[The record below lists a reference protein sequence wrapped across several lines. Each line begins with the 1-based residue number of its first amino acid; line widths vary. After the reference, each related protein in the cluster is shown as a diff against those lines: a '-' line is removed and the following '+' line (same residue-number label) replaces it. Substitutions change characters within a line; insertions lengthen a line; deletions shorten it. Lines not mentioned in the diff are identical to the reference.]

1 MSALEGNGGITAF
14 IYPSGH
20 GAWVKTG
27 ITRTSNPHDY
37 KAGNVNVNIL
47 KMSGHGQRL
56 TQVGTLFK
64 ATTQPD
70 KSSLFTPEIMSHG
83 IAQRL
88 STEEIILSLIP
99 QMLKGRDFKGNTASH
114 MMLQDILKE
123 IMIIEKSAEIEYA
136 KLSPPIIEHNPQYN
150 KKFIFTP
157 DPRHLWRRPEEVT
170 KGTVER
176 SNPPRRHGARLENT
190 ILTYPGLYIMAVDS
204 ASPHGD
210 QFDFLRAFSLTNL
223 RPDSHGLT
231 DPAQFVRY
239 NLITKRNYVD
249 HWKPYIDSLDF
260 TGIDLQTLDYID
272 DIRFAITIFK
282 QLCYSFFSSDP
293 LADNPADEDEDEIN
307 SFDDDDAGPAA
318 GPAAGST
325 RGRDDH
331 HDGERADYVRR
342 KTLDITTIENL
353 REHVKQSVHVFSIAV
368 PQIKTT
374 AEHAA
379 AAASAVDVARVKF
392 KRLADIADD
401 LEEQINKM
409 RAERTTRSIQKE
421 IEELNVQ
428 LTAADQKWNE
438 FTTGPFNDEK
448 LKLEEAVEEAER
460 IKNEAEDAVI
470 DAVKQ
475 FISNVISTRDPALL
489 RIIKN
494 IIMRNILKN
503 ILKSAILYKKI
514 SLLQIIFFFRSLNC
528 TTINIP
534 DPSCFTP
541 EINPEPELLKVPPP
555 DVDTQE
561 LPEDMVALGVPTPVS
576 RPEWYSDIDNFL
588 RDLDDLIASPVDSGR
603 ARHGS
608 AGGAGAGA
616 GAGKTRRRGLTVS
629 SKKRQKLKYSRKLRK
644 KYRKRYTRR
653 RR

>member
-1 MSALEGNGGITAF
+1 MAAREGNGGITAF

-20 GAWVKTG
+20 GAWVKSG
-27 ITRTSNPHDY
+27 VTRSSNPHDY
-37 KAGNVNVNIL
+37 KAGNVDVNIL
-47 KMSGHGQRL
+47 KMSGHGQCVA
-56 TQVGTLFK
+56 QVGTLFK
-64 ATTQPD
+64 ATQPD

-83 IAQRL
+83 IGQRL

-99 QMLKGRDFKGNTASH
+99 QMLKGQKFNGNTASL
-114 MMLQDILKE
+114 MMLQDILEE
-123 IMIIEKSAEIEYA
+123 IMIIEKSAGIEYV
-136 KLSPPIIEHNPQYN
+136 KSSPPIIEHNPQYN

-157 DPRHLWRRPEEVT
+157 DPRHLWRRPEEVI

-176 SNPPRRHGARLENT
+176 SNPPRRHGVRSENT
-190 ILTYPGLYIMAVDS
+190 ILTFPGLYIMAVDS
-204 ASPHGD
+204 PPPHGS
-210 QFDFLRAFSLTNL
+210 QFKFLSEFSLTNL
-223 RPDSHGLT
+223 RPDPDSHGLT

-239 NLITKRNYVD
+239 NLLTKRNYLD
-249 HWKPYIDSLDF
+249 RWKPYIDSLDL
-260 TGIDLQTLDYID
+260 TGIDLQTLDYIHD
-272 DIRFAITIFK
+272 VRFAITIFK
-282 QLCYSFFSSDP
+282 QLCYSFFSSDL
-293 LADNPADEDEDEIN
+293 LADNPADEDEIN
-307 SFDDDDAGPAA
+307 SFDEDD

-331 HDGERADYVRR
+331 HHSERAGYVRR
-342 KTLDITTIENL
+342 KTLDRGTIEKL
-353 REHVKQSVHVFSIAV
+353 REHVKQSVNVFAIFV

-379 AAASAVDVARVKF
+379 EAASAVDVDRVEF

-401 LEEQINKM
+401 LQDQINKM
-409 RAERTTRSIQKE
+409 RAEIVTRSTQKD
-421 IEELNVQ
+421 IDALNIQ

-448 LKLEEAVEEAER
+448 LKLEEAVEEAEL
-460 IKNEAEDAVI
+460 IKNEAEQAVI

-475 FISNVISTRDPALL
+475 FISNVISTRDPELL
-489 RIIKN
+489 SIIKN
-494 IIMRNILKN
+494 IIMRNLLKN
-503 ILKSAILYKKI
+503 ILKSAIIYKKI

-555 DVDTQE
+555 HVDTQE
-561 LPEDMVALGVPTPVS
+561 LSEDMVALGGPNPVS
-576 RPEWYSDIDNFL
+576 RPEWYSDINDFL
-588 RDLDDLIASPVDSGR
+588 RDLEDLIAPSVDSGR
-603 ARHGS
+603 ARHGGS
-608 AGGAGAGA
+608 
-616 GAGKTRRRGLTVS
+616 AGKTRRRGLTVS